1 MSQEHLLKLA
11 YEAVLNRQQQ
21 KSSYRTL
28 SESYKAVYEATPT
41 HDDSTTPVDVEAPVE
56 TPTVT
61 PDTVAAPEPSV
72 SGAEIHWNK
81 NSVYAAA
88 TVEWVGLQKTIY
100 NKRPN
105 GVGPG
110 EFSVASLISGSSDE
124 VVLGSMISGQG
135 VSYDVSYPKADDK
148 NADRY
153 EVKME
158 GDVRVGVKG
167 ADLGKKVVTTVESAL
182 THIIEE
188 YEILNPEDKN
198 ALNTE
203 ILKVI
208 KFKELVAPTKEEYKN
223 KGSYKGRSWMKGDE
237 TPASIEKRQ
246 KYEAAL
252 AAREEKKAGWNIHG
266 YARAI
271 LDNISELPLEM
282 IYGSEY
288 EYSHSKESENVA
300 ARNKYLIASLL
311 TVLESI
317 EGIHGKTNVNRFDRE
332 EKDPE
337 SVRAIKNTLQRYY
350 GAKDVERAEEL
361 DKAIDVQAHKV
372 DRALTLT
379 KVKVTKEGGSTYSEF
394 AKAIKKLKFAD
405 KIKEL
410 KDILEDGEKV
420 RNLFPDKE
428 SNVKI
433 TGLFVVSEKGWRY
446 LPEDKIKDYVEVT
459 TISQGKP
466 KIKVKNT
473 SKNEP

>member
-11 YEAVLNRQQQ
+11 YDAVLKRQQQ

-28 SESYKAVYEATPT
+28 SESYKAVYEAEGDQPVTHPEQGTPINI
-41 HDDSTTPVDVEAPVE
+41 EAPVE
-56 TPTVT
+56 VPSVT
-61 PDTVAAPEPSV
+61 QADVPVAEPSV
-72 SGAEIHWNK
+72 SGTEVRWDK
-81 NSVYAAA
+81 NTVYAGER
-88 TVEWVGLQKTIY
+88 VEWVGLQKEIY
-100 NKRPN
+100 NKRPT
-105 GVGPG
+105 GIGPG
-110 EFSVASLISGSSDE
+110 EFSVASVISGSVDE
-124 VVLGSMISGQG
+124 NVLASMISGQG
-135 VSYDVSYPKADDK
+135 ESYDVSYPKADDK

-188 YEILNPEDKN
+188 YEILNPADKE
-198 ALNTE
+198 ALNAI
-203 ILKVI
+203 ILKKV
-208 KFKELVAPTKEEYKN
+208 KLKELKEPEVV
-223 KGSYKGRSWMKGDE
+223 KGVSGKELIGSVRSR
-237 TPASIEKRQ
+237 EKHQ
-246 KYEAAL
+246 AAL
-252 AAREEKKAGWNIHG
+252 AAREEKKKGWDIYG
-266 YARAI
+266 YAKAI

-311 TVLESI
+311 TVLEAI
-317 EGIHGKTNVNRFDRE
+317 EDVHGVINVNRFDRE

-361 DKAIDVQAHKV
+361 NNAIDVQAHKV

-410 KDILEDGEKV
+410 KDTLEDGEKI

-428 SNVKI
+428 SKVKI
-433 TGLFVVSEKGWRY
+433 AGLFVVSEKGWRY

-466 KIKVKNT
+466 KIKVKYT
-473 SKNEP
+473 SKNES